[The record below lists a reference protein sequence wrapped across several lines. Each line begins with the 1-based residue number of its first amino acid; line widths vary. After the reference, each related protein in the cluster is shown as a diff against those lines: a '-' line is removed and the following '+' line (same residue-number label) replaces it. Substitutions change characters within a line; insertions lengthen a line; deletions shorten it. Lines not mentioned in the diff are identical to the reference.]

1 MVLRKGKHNNIAL
14 RPAAAQIDSP
24 FIVSLKFRIK
34 VSPGKLYLLC
44 AFLHRYDL
52 SDHLKRVKFL
62 ELTEARFY
70 AAQIQCALDYL
81 HHYAIMYGRLQP
93 RNIYIDLTGYLVLGD
108 FDFYIRDISG
118 DRLPRQQ
125 LPSQDA
131 ETHAPNKIDKPDQR
145 DIDGYLAPELLVTQG
160 YSHHVAPTA
169 DWWSFG
175 VILHQLLTG
184 YLPCNAVNN
193 ADMPRSFPIPPN
205 GIPLPQVAEDL
216 LAKLLSRNPLQR
228 LGANGSEEIKSHP
241 FFDDIDWPKLLRKDY
256 APSFRP
262 PLVEDEALILER
274 PCAESSSVELQFK
287 SDEQDRLWA
296 MFERFNPQ
304 AQIREP

>member
-1 MVLRKGKHNNIAL
+1 MVLRKGKHDNMAL

-24 FIVSLKFRIK
+24 FVVSSKFRIE
-34 VSPGKLYLLC
+34 VPPGKLYLLC

-70 AAQIQCALDYL
+70 AAQILCALDCL
-81 HHYAIMYGRLQP
+81 HDLKIVCGRLQP

-108 FDFYIRDISG
+108 FDFYIQETSG
-118 DRLPRQQ
+118 NPLPWLQ
-125 LPSQDA
+125 LPSHDVKKR
-131 ETHAPNKIDKPDQR
+131 TPNEIDKSDQQNVG
-145 DIDGYLAPELLVTQG
+145 GYLAPELLITQG
-160 YSHHVAPTA
+160 DGHDVAPTA

-184 YLPCNAVNN
+184 CLPCNATNN
-193 ADMPRSFPIPPN
+193 ADVPRSFPIPPN
-205 GIPLPQVAEDL
+205 GITLPQAAEDL

-228 LGANGSEEIKSHP
+228 LGANGSEAIKSHP

-256 APSFRP
+256 VPSFRP

-287 SDEQDRLWA
+287 SDEQDRLRA
-296 MFERFNPQ
+296 MFERFTPQ
-304 AQIREP
+304 A

>member
-1 MVLRKGKHNNIAL
+1 
-14 RPAAAQIDSP
+14 
-24 FIVSLKFRIK
+24 
-34 VSPGKLYLLC
+34 
-44 AFLHRYDL
+44 
-52 SDHLKRVKFL
+52 VKFL

-228 LGANGSEEIKSHP
+228 LGAHGSEEIKSHP
-241 FFDDIDWPKLLRKDY
+241 FFDEMDWPKLRRKEY
-256 APSFRP
+256 IPGFRP
-262 PLVEDEALILER
+262 PLVDERALLLKTER
-274 PCAESSSVELQFK
+274 PCGEPDLSKFRISR
-287 SDEQDRLWA
+287 DEEDRLWA
-296 MFERFNPQ
+296 IFSGFTTR
-304 AQIREP
+304 AQNRAS